1 MNLLWNELSDR
12 MRAHRSAVFWR
23 EPETMTYAE
32 ALRGIDERA
41 GRLARSGFR
50 EGERVLLRR
59 ENDTAWPLDFL
70 AVLAAGGVVLP
81 VDPHLTEGEMANLR
95 EHSGARWSVEPAG
108 PRRIEA
114 PDAPPLP
121 NGTCVMMYSSGTTGM
136 PKAVPLTET
145 NLLAN
150 LESLRAKIDIR
161 QEDRMLCLLPFHHAF
176 ALTVSVLAP
185 VAAGASLGIAPPLK
199 PRELLAAWGRM
210 EPTFVL
216 AVPALL
222 RLVERLVQRGGTL
235 PSGVRGIVA
244 GGAACPVSTMQALEA
259 AGFPVLQGYGM
270 TEASPVIS
278 ANAPGESR
286 LGSVGRPLKGV
297 EVRLSAS
304 PEGEILVR
312 GANVMPGYYRDP
324 EKTAEVLRDGWLH
337 TGDLGRIDADGY
349 LSICGRS
356 KNLILSDDGKN
367 IYPEEIESAL
377 AASPLFAEL
386 CVVGRPV
393 ADAQERI
400 AAVLVPGEAMAAVPA
415 SERPGKVRA
424 EVDRLCAQLAPYKR
438 VQEIFLKS
446 DPLPKTPTMKVR
458 RPEILRWL
466 AGQRPL

>member
-1 MNLLWNELSDR
+1 MNPLWQELSGR
-12 MRAHRSAVFWR
+12 MREHGSATFWR
-23 EPETMTYAE
+23 EPTTVSYVE

-41 GRLARSGFR
+41 ARLSRAGFR
-50 EGERVLLRR
+50 EGDRVLLRR
-59 ENDTAWPLDFL
+59 ENDAAWPLDFL
-70 AVLAAGGVVLP
+70 SILAAGGVALP
-81 VDPHLTEGEMANLR
+81 VDPHLTEGELTNLR
-95 EHSGARWSVEPAG
+95 SHSGARWSIEPAG
-108 PRRIEA
+108 PQQLDA
-114 PDAPPLP
+114 PAVPPLP
-121 NGTCVMMYSSGTTGM
+121 TGTCVMMYSSGTTGT
-136 PKAVPLTET
+136 PKAIPLTEK

-150 LESLRAKIDIR
+150 IDSMLARI
-161 QEDRMLCLLPFHHAF
+161 ELGPDDRMLCLLPFHHAF
-176 ALTVSVLAP
+176 ALMVSVLAP
-185 VAAGASLGIAPPLK
+185 AAAGASLGIAPPLK
-199 PRELLAAWGRM
+199 PRDLLAAWGRM

-222 RLVERLVQRGGTL
+222 RLLEKLIQRGSAL
-235 PSGVRGIVA
+235 PGGLRGIVA

-278 ANAPGESR
+278 ANAPGECR

-297 EVRLSAS
+297 EVRLCAL

-324 EKTAEVLRDGWLH
+324 EKTAEVMRDGWLH
-337 TGDLGRIDADGY
+337 TGDLGRIDKDGY

-386 CVVGRPV
+386 CVVGRPTG
-393 ADAQERI
+393 DAQERI
-400 AAVLVPGEAMAAVPA
+400 AAILVPAEALGVVPA
-415 SERPGKVRA
+415 AERPGKVRA

-438 VQEIFLKS
+438 VQEIFLKP

-458 RPEILRWL
+458 RPDLLRWL
-466 AGQRPL
+466 KDQRPL